1 MPHPAVEAAQRAS
14 REDPGWPKRVIAEEA
29 AREALKPIRAEM
41 VRLSEF
47 AAQATNADFAN
58 GISFAMKAIA
68 PLIYTTEELD
78 R

>member
-1 MPHPAVEAAQRAS
+1 M
-14 REDPGWPKRVIAEEA
+14 
-29 AREALKPIRAEM
+29 PIRAEM

-68 PLIYTTEELD
+68 PLIYTTEELGD
-78 R
+78 EQST